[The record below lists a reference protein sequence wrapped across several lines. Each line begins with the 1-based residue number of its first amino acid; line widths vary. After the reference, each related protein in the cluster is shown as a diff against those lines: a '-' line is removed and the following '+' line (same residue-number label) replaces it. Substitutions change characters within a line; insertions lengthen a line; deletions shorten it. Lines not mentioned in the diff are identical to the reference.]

1 MGQSSSIRT
10 SGADPTAK
18 ADSKKSGYT
27 VDVGPYEAIVKGHVE
42 GTRMGQLTVSIPDW
56 SGPVTSS
63 DEGADSNQVVVSYAS
78 PFYGRTFG
86 TDSQQLPDSPA
97 TSGQSYGMWMVPPDI
112 GCKVLVIFVAGDIN
126 RGYWFACVYDSPSHH
141 MIPAIGRDIGGPE
154 NVQTAEGQL
163 QQYVTS
169 ESNLPV
175 IEYNTALATSYS
187 NDGVEN
193 TPRFPHEVQAM
204 TYIQQG
210 LDKDKIRGA
219 ISSSS
224 LRESPSNVY
233 GISTPG
239 RKATKTDQN
248 AKNPQ
253 SVFYRKGGHQFVMD
267 DGDKDGKD
275 QLMRFRT
282 SGGHQILMN
291 DTEKVLYIAS
301 ATGQQW
307 LEFSPNGSINVYG
320 AAGFNLR
327 SQGPINMHSDA
338 LIAMC
343 APNIKID
350 AVMGAK
356 STSLPS
362 ISITSQG
369 SFSASAVMAASI
381 KSDLSLSLSTIG
393 KASLTSGASLSL
405 SSSAMTSLYGTVLNV
420 GAKTSVTSING
431 SVINLNCGSMAKPGI
446 PSPVTP
452 TKPKTHNDA
461 IWGGTGYI
469 VTPSLLSTCL
479 TVPTHEPWTRPV
491 AKKA

>member
-10 SGADPTAK
+10 SGADPAAQ

-27 VDVGPYEAIVKGHVE
+27 VESGPYEAIVRGHVE
-42 GTRMGQLTVSIPDW
+42 GTRMGQLLVSIPDW
-56 SGPVTSS
+56 SGIVTSK
-63 DEGADSNQVVVSYAS
+63 DEGANSNQIVVSYAS
-78 PFYGRTFG
+78 PFYGRTAG

-126 RGYWFACVYDSPSHH
+126 RGYWFACVYDTPSHH
-141 MIPAIGRDIGGPE
+141 MVPAIGRDIGGAN
-154 NVQTAEGQL
+154 NVQVDSQL
-163 QQYVTS
+163 QQYVGS
-169 ESNLPV
+169 DSNLPV
-175 IEYNTALATSYS
+175 IEYNTALATSYNS
-187 NDGVEN
+187 DGAEN
-193 TPRFPHEVQAM
+193 TPRFPHNVQAM

-253 SVFYRKGGHQFVMD
+253 AVIFRKGGHQFVMD
-267 DGDKDGKD
+267 DGSELDGTD
-275 QLMRFRT
+275 QLMRLRT

-307 LEFSPNGSINVYG
+307 LEFSPNGSINIYG

-343 APNIKID
+343 APSIKID

-356 STSLPS
+356 SKGLPS
-362 ISITSQG
+362 VSITSQG
-369 SFSASAVMAASI
+369 SFSASAITTATL
-381 KSDLSLSLSTIG
+381 KSDFSLSLSTIG

-405 SSSAMTSLYGTVLNV
+405 SSAAMTSLYGTILNI

-431 SVINLNCGSMAKPGI
+431 SLINLNCGSMAKPGI
-446 PSPVTP
+446 PSPAVP
-452 TKPKTHNDA
+452 TIPKAHNDA
-461 IWGGTGYI
+461 IWSGTGY
-469 VTPSLLSTCL
+469 VVSPTLLSTCL
-479 TVPTHEPWTRPV
+479 TVPTHEPWQRP
-491 AKKA
+491 APKKA